1 MAQAAE
7 ILMYLLDTNI
17 VSELR
22 KVMPH
27 GGVAAWYDALRPDEI
42 SVPAVVIGE
51 IALGIEGLRAR
62 DPRRAAELS
71 QWLDGIDGGF
81 AILPATGA
89 IYRIWGQLMRKRQ
102 QHLSNDAL
110 IAATALHHGLT
121 VATRNVDDFM
131 PFGVMV
137 ANPFGRTR

>member
-1 MAQAAE
+1 MF
-7 ILMYLLDTNI
+7 LLDTTI
-17 VSELR
+17 VTELR
-22 KVMPH
+22 KAKPH
-27 GGVAAWYDALRPDEI
+27 AGVAAWCDALRPDDI
-42 SVPAVVIGE
+42 SVPAIVIGE

-62 DPRRAAELS
+62 DPRRAAELA
-71 QWLDGIDGGF
+71 QWLGGIDSSF

-89 IYRIWGQLMRKRQ
+89 IYRIWGQLMRKRP

-131 PFGVMV
+131 SFGVMV
-137 ANPFGRTR
+137 ANPFGKPR